1 MKLMAR
7 KYLRYAGKPVQ
18 KGAAFES
25 KPADVRLLKALGWAE
40 TYVEPPKPKPVPA
53 AFKPIPTIDPDVPV
67 SSSVV
72 MADHEVPST
81 PTKRGYR
88 RRDMT
93 ADE

>member
-1 MKLMAR
+1 MSLTAAAR
-7 KYLRYAGKPVQ
+7 LPLPRRRPSLSPG
-18 KGAAFES
+18 
-25 KPADVRLLKALGWAE
+25 
-40 TYVEPPKPKPVPA
+40 TKPKPVPA
-53 AFKPIPTIDPDVPV
+53 VFKPIPTIAPDVPV